1 MYSRKVIFLFKKKI
15 KSIKLLKDLMNHKLA
30 YIVTKDFFKKMDHVK
45 IVEIIIKIVP
55 FVMS

>member
-1 MYSRKVIFLFKKKI
+1 
-15 KSIKLLKDLMNHKLA
+15 MNHKLA
-30 YIVTKDFFKKMDHVK
+30 YIVTKDFFLKMDHVK